1 MLGLAPGFAHAGG
14 DVTHLR
20 PVDHLLGRFER
31 GVMLQQAQ
39 RRHVPGAGIDRGLYG
54 ERDAAFVDKIEDAAA
69 EEADFASLECGRI
82 RHEKLDIPVKV
93 VDRTLACLERTGES
107 DGGRYMPGE
116 VDADLKI
123 GRASCRES

>member
-14 DVTHLR
+14 DEWPLRTLAHLR
-20 PVDHLLGRFER
+20 WRFER
-31 GVMLQQAQ
+31 GVMLQPAQ

-69 EEADFASLECGRI
+69 EEAEFASLECGRI

-116 VDADLKI
+116 VDADRKSTRL
-123 GRASCRES
+123 